1 MRNRLV
7 KMVLPVM
14 LILTGAGVAWAE
26 TGGAEARQVVVGQS
40 ITFAPKAQKY
50 RAKVWEKVETTVKD
64 SGWAPVKVET
74 GPNGCAV
81 KDCPREIAQRE
92 LVETVL
98 SIDGNYSSSG
108 YSFTVKVWSK
118 NGRNGSS
125 GWVGE
130 FGGECGV
137 CSGSELAEAVAANVR
152 KALAGEAERLVA
164 DAAAKVEATPTAEEK
179 SIPPAAAPAAESTPG
194 PAPTAN
200 LVESRA
206 TPEPRSVA
214 WVPWT
219 VIGVGALAIG
229 YGGWGLYK
237 DGKSNGTCSAGPTAK
252 MCDTY
257 SSHTLGVVGLVGGGV
272 LVMAGVI
279 WEITTPSST
288 TSVSAS
294 PNHVALNVR
303 F

>member
-7 KMVLPVM
+7 KMVLLVT

-26 TGGAEARQVVVGQS
+26 TGGAEAKHVVVGES
-40 ITFAPKAQKY
+40 IAFAPKAQKY
-50 RAKVWEKVETTVKD
+50 RSKVWEKVEASVKD
-64 SGWAPVKVET
+64 SGWAPLKVET
-74 GPNGCAV
+74 GPNGCLA

-98 SIDGNYSSSG
+98 SIDGNYSGSV

-118 NGRNGSS
+118 NGRNGS

-130 FGGECGV
+130 FGGECAV
-137 CSGSELAEAVAANVR
+137 CSGAELAEAVATNVR
-152 KALAGEAERLVA
+152 KALAGETERLVA
-164 DAAAKVEATPTAEEK
+164 DAAAMAEAATPTAEEK
-179 SIPPAAAPAAESTPG
+179 SIPAEAAPAAESAPG
-194 PAPTAN
+194 PTPAAN
-200 LVESRA
+200 LVEPPPP
-206 TPEPRSVA
+206 PESGGVA

-219 VIGVGALAIG
+219 VMGVGVLAIG
-229 YGGWGLYK
+229 YGAWGLYE
-237 DGKSNGTCSAGPTAK
+237 DGKSTGTCSAGPTAK
-252 MCDTY
+252 MCDVY
-257 SSHTLGVVGLVGGGV
+257 SSHTLGVIGLVGGGV
-272 LVMAGVI
+272 LVVAGVI

-294 PNHVALNVR
+294 PNHVALSVR

>member
-7 KMVLPVM
+7 KMVLPVT
-14 LILTGAGVAWAE
+14 LILTGADVAWAE
-26 TGGAEARQVVVGQS
+26 AGGAEAKQVVVGQS

-50 RAKVWEKVETTVKD
+50 RAKVWEKVEAAVKD

-118 NGRNGSS
+118 NGRNGS

-164 DAAAKVEATPTAEEK
+164 DAAARAEVATPTAKEK
-179 SIPPAAAPAAESTPG
+179 SVPPAAAPAAESAPG
-194 PAPTAN
+194 PTPAAN
-200 LVESRA
+200 LVEPPA
-206 TPEPRSVA
+206 TAEPRGVA

-219 VIGVGALAIG
+219 VVGLGALAIG
-229 YGGWGLYK
+229 YGGWALYK